1 MTITL
6 GSTTLVAGQVRSQD
20 GSPIGP
26 TDLVIDLAPGV
37 EIRSYVGADR
47 VTGEHVRCD
56 HGTVTF
62 GATRTFATPEAALA
76 YMRTT
81 FLAEDSAGALK
92 FDGVTV
98 FADAAVTRRRSA
110 VVGCTAHVSYV
121 IEG

>member
-81 FLAEDSAGALK
+81 FLSEDSAGAPWLISSPGTASTSIWMSMRSSSGP
-92 FDGVTV
+92 D
-98 FADAAVTRRRSA
+98 TRSR
-110 VVGCTAHVSYV
+110 
-121 IEG
+121 